1 MAIGVVVEQKEEVEA
16 EILLFDQGLQLE
28 LRNIRPVGILL

>member
-16 EILLFDQGLQLE
+16 EVLLFDQGLQLE